1 MSNIDEA
8 VCASRQNKTRKVAVR
23 HSLHDVIRD
32 LPLDDR
38 PRERLLM
45 HGPETLSNAELV
57 ALLLGSGLPGKNAI
71 QLAREL
77 LREGVTRLH
86 SRDAKYLQGIPGI
99 GPAKVA
105 RIAAAFELSRRMF
118 TGEPEEPPAY
128 DSSILGRTLMTTYAH
143 QQQEHLGAV
152 FLDSRHRILQQRE
165 IYVGTL
171 NNALVSTRDIITSAL
186 THNAS
191 GIVAYHNHPSGNPT
205 PSEDDMAFTQK
216 LGHSLGLVDIE
227 LVDHLIIGAHR
238 YYSMQEKGWM

>member
-1 MSNIDEA
+1 M
-8 VCASRQNKTRKVAVR
+8 
-23 HSLHDVIRD
+23 HDMIRD

-57 ALLLGSGLPGKNAI
+57 ALLLGSGVPGKNAI

-77 LREGVTRLH
+77 LRDGMTRLR
-86 SRDAKYLQGIPGI
+86 SRDAKFLQAIPGI
-99 GPAKVA
+99 GPAKIA
-105 RIAAAFELSRRMF
+105 RLAAAFEMSRRMF

-128 DSSILGRTLMTTYAH
+128 EAAILGRTLMTTYAH
-143 QQQEHLGAV
+143 QQQEHFGAV
-152 FLDSRHRILQQRE
+152 FLDSRNRILQQRE

-171 NNALVSTRDIITSAL
+171 SNALVSTRDIIAGAL
-186 THNAS
+186 THNAT

-205 PSEDDMAFTQK
+205 PSDDDLAFTQK
-216 LGHSLGLVDIE
+216 LGRSLALVDIE

-238 YYSMQEKGWM
+238 FYSLQEKGWM